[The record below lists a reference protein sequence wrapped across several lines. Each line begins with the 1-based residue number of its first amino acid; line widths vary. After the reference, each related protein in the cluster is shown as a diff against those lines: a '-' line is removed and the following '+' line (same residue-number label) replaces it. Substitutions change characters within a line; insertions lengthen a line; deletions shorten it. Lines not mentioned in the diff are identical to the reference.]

1 MSFHSFL
8 GCIPL
13 LILSVFDAC
22 YVLATFV
29 SESHFGDSLDFS
41 DIPTQKEY
49 VSIIFCYS
57 IEIFLVW
64 VKCEWMTD
72 FYSLLNKLPSFHGP
86 VA

>member
-49 VSIIFCYS
+49 VSVIFC
-57 IEIFLVW
+57 
-64 VKCEWMTD
+64 
-72 FYSLLNKLPSFHGP
+72 
-86 VA
+86 